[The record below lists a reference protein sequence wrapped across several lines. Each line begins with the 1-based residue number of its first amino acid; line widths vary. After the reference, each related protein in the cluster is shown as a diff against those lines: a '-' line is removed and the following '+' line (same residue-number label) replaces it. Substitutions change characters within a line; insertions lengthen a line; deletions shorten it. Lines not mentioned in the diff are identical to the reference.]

1 MSEEIAA
8 GLAETIAA
16 LRSEL
21 AAALVEGQG
30 HPLQF
35 RLGDVEI
42 EFQLAVTRDAS
53 ADGGVRFGVISFG
66 AKGGLSNE
74 ATHRISL
81 TMQPVEVKAGGVA
94 VPAQISGRTSGEP
107 E

>member
-16 LRSEL
+16 LRQEL
-21 AAALVEGQG
+21 ATALTEGRG

-35 RLGDVEI
+35 DLGDAEI

-66 AKGGLSNE
+66 AKGRLADE
-74 ATHRISL
+74 ATHRITL
-81 TMQPVEVKAGGVA
+81 TMQPVEVGQDGV
-94 VPAQISGRTSGEP
+94 VRPARISGLVTGEP